1 MPVSQF
7 NVDENSDRTNNCMT
21 GLYPVILQYSD
32 GVILGNTLIV
42 VIRLQSSTDL
52 FCLVLVTNQW
62 PVDHNRA
69 MGHSVSGHREI
80 ISALLYYQCVI

>member
-32 GVILGNTLIV
+32 GVILGNTAISHRSNQAS
-42 VIRLQSSTDL
+42 IFNRFIL
-52 FCLVLVTNQW
+52 FGIGYK
-62 PVDHNRA
+62 P
-69 MGHSVSGHREI
+69 
-80 ISALLYYQCVI
+80 SARGP